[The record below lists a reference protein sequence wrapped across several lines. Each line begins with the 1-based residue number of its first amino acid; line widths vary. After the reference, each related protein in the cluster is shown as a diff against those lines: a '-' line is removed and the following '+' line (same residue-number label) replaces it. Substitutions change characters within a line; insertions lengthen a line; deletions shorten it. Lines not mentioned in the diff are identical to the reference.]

1 MARGPHGE
9 SSETDTL
16 VRLIWCRSF
25 TYTRTHID
33 KELDPLTL
41 IQLSLAFPT
50 CVLDNGCHG
59 DVCSECDEPNA
70 RDQHSLLAD
79 EGQPS
84 LLDTESPHL

>member
-1 MARGPHGE
+1 M
-9 SSETDTL
+9 
-16 VRLIWCRSF
+16 
-25 TYTRTHID
+25 D

-50 CVLDNGCHG
+50 CVLGNGCHG
-59 DVCSECDEPNA
+59 DVRSECDEPNA
-70 RDQHSLLAD
+70 RDQHSLLSD